1 MKRLLLLFSVVLLAG
16 AVTACDTFVSEV
28 DTPKDS
34 TPEETF
40 TTPQDINFLA
50 NGVKTQGAN
59 ATSFLAVT
67 SGLLSDQFRFGRNS
81 DATFPTFAAPDQG
94 LPTPLNTSVGDATRA
109 LGEYRRLADNL
120 LQAAERPEEYPS
132 SAPITKQE
140 AEFIGTFHGAIAR
153 YYYATY
159 VGLNPRDGGGV
170 INESAFIPSP
180 AMYDSARV
188 KFNRALALAP
198 TAKDS
203 ANVRSAHARSAL
215 YAGTQFDDVPGY
227 DDALQRAADLAAN
240 GLKPGDAPFD
250 AKFSVQEPNYWWDQ
264 AGPGRYQIVAMDDTL
279 NGLVNGTHKDFSQI
293 RSFPAVLATNPNE
306 RRRIPLAQ
314 KGWVDEDG
322 NVQIEFG
329 QIKYAIEDT
338 PTPIISW
345 EEVHLIRAELEMR
358 GYSTGSTSALDLVNE
373 VRAGGTLP
381 GRGIDEITVTIIGSA
396 DATYTINR
404 NEPFDLSALDDVD
417 LERLAVERDRTLFGQ
432 GQRLP
437 DQRRLDAVDWH
448 LRETIQG
455 QQTWQY
461 LPLTSQERDNNPNL

>member
-1 MKRLLLLFSVVLLAG
+1 MRRLLLLSSVVLLTG

-28 DTPKDS
+28 DAPKDS
-34 TPEETF
+34 SPEETF

-50 NGVKTQGAN
+50 NGVRTQGAN
-59 ATSFLAVT
+59 ATAFLSVT

-120 LQAAERPEEYPS
+120 LQAAERPGEYPS

-159 VGLNPRDGGGV
+159 VGLNPREGGGV

-180 AMYDSARV
+180 AMYDSTRV
-188 KFNRALALAP
+188 KLNRALALAP

-203 ANVRSAHARSAL
+203 ANVRSVHARSAL
-215 YAGTQFDDVPGY
+215 YAGTQFGTNTSGY
-227 DDALQRAADLAAN
+227 SDALQRAAELASD

-264 AGPGRYQIVAMDDTL
+264 AGPGRYQIVAMD
-279 NGLVNGTHKDFSQI
+279 NQVAGLVAGSHKDFDQI
-293 RSFPAVLATNPNE
+293 RSFKEVLANNPNE
-306 RRRIPLAQ
+306 AVRLPFEPIPLGGGAT
-314 KGWVDEDG
+314 EL
-322 NVQIEFG
+322 G
-329 QIKYAIEDT
+329 QLKYAVENT

-345 EEVHLIRAELEMR
+345 EEMHLIRAELELR

-373 VRAGGTLP
+373 VRSSGTLP
-381 GRGIDEITVTIIGSA
+381 GRGIDEVFGTSL
-396 DATYTINR
+396 NR

-448 LRETIQG
+448 LKETIQG

>member
-1 MKRLLLLFSVVLLAG
+1 MRRLLLLFSVVLLAG
-16 AVTACDTFVSEV
+16 AMTACDTFVSEV

-34 TPEETF
+34 DPEETF

-59 ATSFLAVT
+59 ATAFLSVT
-67 SGLLSDQFRFGRNS
+67 SGLLSDQLRFGRNA

-94 LPTPLNTSVGDATRA
+94 LPTPLNTSVGDATRS

-120 LQAAERPEEYPS
+120 LRAAERPEEYPP
-132 SAPITKQE
+132 SAPITEQE
-140 AEFIGTFHGAIAR
+140 AKFIGTFHGAIAR

-159 VGLNPRDGGGV
+159 VGLNPREGGGV
-170 INESAFIPSP
+170 IDESAFIPSP

-188 KFNRALALAP
+188 KFNRALELAP
-198 TAKDS
+198 TAKD
-203 ANVRSAHARSAL
+203 AKNVRSVHARSAL

-227 DDALQRAADLAAN
+227 DDALQRAAELASD

-250 AKFSVQEPNYWWDQ
+250 AKFSVQAPNYWWDQ
-264 AGPGRYQIVAMDDTL
+264 AGPGRFQIVAMDNQLD
-279 NGLVNGTHKDFSQI
+279 GLVAGSHKDLAQI
-293 RSFPAVLATNPNE
+293 RSFKEVLANNPNE
-306 RRRIPLAQ
+306 ASRIPFVPIPLGGGAT
-314 KGWVDEDG
+314 EL
-322 NVQIEFG
+322 G
-329 QIKYAIEDT
+329 QLKYAVENT

-345 EEVHLIRAELEMR
+345 EEMHLIRAELELL

-373 VRAGGTLP
+373 VRSDGTLP
-381 GRGIDEITVTIIGSA
+381 GRGIDEVFG
-396 DATYTINR
+396 ATLNR
-404 NEPFDLSALDDVD
+404 NEPFNLPALDNINM
-417 LERLAVERDRTLFGQ
+417 ERLAVERDRTLFGQ

-448 LRETIQG
+448 LKETIQG
-455 QQTWQY
+455 QTTWQY

>member
-1 MKRLLLLFSVVLLAG
+1 MRHLLLLFSVVLLAG
-16 AVTACDTFVSEV
+16 AVTACDTFVSNV

-59 ATSFLAVT
+59 ATSFLSVT

-203 ANVRSAHARSAL
+203 ANVRSVHARSAL
-215 YAGTQFDDVPGY
+215 YAGTQFGSVPGY
-227 DDALQRAADLAAN
+227 DDALQRAAELASN
-240 GLKPGDAPFD
+240 GLKPGSASFD
-250 AKFSVQEPNYWWDQ
+250 AQFSVQEPNYWWDQ

-293 RSFPAVLATNPNE
+293 RSFPTVLATNPNE

-322 NVQIEFG
+322 NVQVEFG
-329 QIKYAIEDT
+329 QIKYAIENT

-373 VRAGGTLP
+373 VRADGTLP
-381 GRGIDEITVTIIGSA
+381 GRGIDEINITIIGPA

-448 LRETIQG
+448 LKETIQG